1 MAKTTKMAKKHD
13 NMQERILISIIKYI
27 EKYEGR
33 SHTFREIGNE
43 VGIKS
48 LGHIAYHLKL
58 LEENNFILRDGHR
71 SRSIKVLKNW
81 NGSPLT
87 NPAIAAGPKRTIANT
102 IVKDVQ
108 LFPNKAFL
116 VPVEGNSMTGQSIF
130 EGDLLIV
137 DPEEYIKDGD
147 IVVAIHLEDAE
158 SEFGAATVKRLY
170 REEKEKKI
178 RLQPSNLE
186 MSPIYVDGDEWDR
199 EWKVQGKV
207 IGVIHQFA

>member
-1 MAKTTKMAKKHD
+1 MAKKHE
-13 NMQERILISIIKYI
+13 NVRERILISIIKYI

-33 SHTFREIGNE
+33 SPTFREIGNE
-43 VGIKS
+43 LGIKS
-48 LGHIAYHLKL
+48 LGYIAYHLKL
-58 LEENNFILRDGHR
+58 LEENDFIQRDGHR
-71 SRSIKVLKNW
+71 SRSIKVLKDW
-81 NGSPLT
+81 YGSSLSPV
-87 NPAIAAGPKRTIANT
+87 AAGPKRTIANT

-116 VPVEGNSMTGQSIF
+116 VPVEGNSMTGKSIF

-147 IVVAIHLEDAE
+147 IVVAIHLEDAK

-178 RLQPSNLE
+178 RLQPSNSE